1 MNPALLY
8 FIIISAISVA
18 VMTLD
23 KIAARRHAMRVPE
36 AVLFLLAAL
45 GGSLCMYITM
55 FIIRHKTRH
64 RKFLYGIPVIMVLQI
79 AALLFAV
86 WQWNEM
92 HP

>member
-8 FIIISAISVA
+8 FIIIYAISVA
-18 VMTLD
+18 VTILD
-23 KIAARRHAMRVPE
+23 KIAARRRALRVPE

-64 RKFLYGIPVIMVLQI
+64 RKFRYGIPVIMVLQI
-79 AALLFAV
+79 AALMFAV

>member
-8 FIIISAISVA
+8 FTIISAISVA
-18 VMTLD
+18 VTILD
-23 KIAARRHAMRVPE
+23 KVAARLHALRVPE

-45 GGSLCMYITM
+45 GGSLSMYITM
-55 FIIRHKTRH
+55 FIIRHKTLH
-64 RKFLYGIPVIMVLQI
+64 PKFRYGIPVIIALQI

-92 HP
+92 HA